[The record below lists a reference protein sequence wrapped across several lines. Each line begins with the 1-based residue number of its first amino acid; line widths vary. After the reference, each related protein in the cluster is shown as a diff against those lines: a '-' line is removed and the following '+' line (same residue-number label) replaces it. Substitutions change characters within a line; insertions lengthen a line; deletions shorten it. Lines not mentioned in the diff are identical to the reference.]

1 MTAEGYVSASAI
13 SADCS
18 FSHTL
23 DTIGSKSETDAER
36 RSFVILLE
44 LTGIPTHGV
53 IVLVMLQ
60 RREWKLTEI
69 NFLQEL
75 HVSL

>member
-1 MTAEGYVSASAI
+1 M
-13 SADCS
+13 
-18 FSHTL
+18 
-23 DTIGSKSETDAER
+23 
-36 RSFVILLE
+36 ILLE

-53 IVLVMLQ
+53 IVSVMLQ
-60 RREWKLTEI
+60 QREWKLTEI